1 MYASSALKKDKNFA
15 LRVVQQNGLA
25 LSDELYNQDR
35 EIVLAAIK
43 QNRRLFDVPKDLLSF
58 HDFMLTVAK
67 LVFSEFKHLDRLD
80 IMMKLVEEY
89 GYLLGFSSDESK
101 NTGMGLLKNK
111 QIIGTQLSDDSVSN
125 GCVGVRCRCCW
136 S

>member
-89 GYLLGFSSDESK
+89 GYIYLDFQVMNQKIQEW
-101 NTGMGLLKNK
+101 
-111 QIIGTQLSDDSVSN
+111 VY
-125 GCVGVRCRCCW
+125 
-136 S
+136 